1 MHGVTVAAGTVV
13 LGSLL
18 KRFTHHA
25 CHLLCNDMRP
35 LHDVVAHL
43 VFLSI
48 LCGVTLLLNT
58 PQGMLQ
64 NARWATTSCREQM
77 SLHTSSQLQWAITAA
92 EHHVPPYSLG
102 YGASCGSS
110 DILA

>member
-1 MHGVTVAAGTVV
+1 MHMHGVTVAAGTVVLGTVV

-43 VFLSI
+43 AF
-48 LCGVTLLLNT
+48 
-58 PQGMLQ
+58 
-64 NARWATTSCREQM
+64 
-77 SLHTSSQLQWAITAA
+77 
-92 EHHVPPYSLG
+92 
-102 YGASCGSS
+102 
-110 DILA
+110 